1 MRGGPGMR
9 WRTWVLVTALLVPL
23 AAGCKKRGPS
33 PDEVSGPDDAG
44 LVGEEALG
52 ATSPPGSSLARAR
65 QGLPPEEGGVLGD
78 VYFDYDSFDLDGE
91 ALRTLERNVRW
102 LRENPR
108 AKVEIEGHCDNRGT
122 IEYNLALGAKR
133 ARSVKDHL
141 IEQGIEAHRVST
153 ISYGEELPVCTED
166 TESCWS
172 RNRRAHFVVLGP

>member
-1 MRGGPGMR
+1 MRGEWGMR
-9 WRTWVLVTALLVPL
+9 WVSGILVTALLVSL

-33 PDEVSGPDDAG
+33 PDEASGLEGPG
-44 LVGEEALG
+44 LVDEEGLG
-52 ATSPPGSSLARAR
+52 ATSPPGSSLTRAR

-78 VYFDYDSFDLDGE
+78 VYFDYDSFELDTE
-91 ALRTLERNVRW
+91 AFRTLERNVRW

-133 ARSVKDHL
+133 ARSVKEYL
-141 IEQGIEAHRVST
+141 IEQGIEANRVST